1 MIDLHTIS
9 LIKEEVKNNV
19 GNKVTLT
26 AKKSRKKVIIKQGV
40 IESVYPS
47 IFVVKLDLEDNQI
60 PSDRRV
66 SYNYIDILTKNIEI
80 NLDNNNRRNIV
91 GEIL

>member
-47 IFVVKLDLEDNQI
+47 IFVVKLDLEDDQI